1 MGHTRRNHP
10 PGFKAKVVLEM
21 LTESRSI
28 AEISAEYGV
37 HPTQLHRWRKQA
49 IESLPQLFARQEDW
63 AGEKAQLERTIE
75 DLYTQIGRLSTQ
87 LSWLKKK
94 GLDVDSS

>member
-1 MGHTRRNHP
+1 
-10 PGFKAKVVLEM
+10 LEM